1 MPGRVDTV
9 PEVRY
14 HFGPLSEGTPQHRD
28 AAVTAYAV
36 AVFASVPASDEAGA
50 RLALGKGQSTL
61 TSWRETRLEGNPGRS
76 GAPKTEQAPWQ
87 RGAEITRSQ
96 NLSNTAPTTSSRAFG
111 RGRVLVESLILAQ
124 DQRWRRA

>member
-1 MPGRVDTV
+1 M
-9 PEVRY
+9 
-14 HFGPLSEGTPQHRD
+14 
-28 AAVTAYAV
+28 TAYAV

-50 RLALGKGQSTL
+50 RLVPGTGQSTL